1 MQSGAIRRQRRVGSV
16 KLGAIRK
23 ESAGRDAEGQVSS
36 AKQFATGARSA
47 ATSEEQSSAG
57 AEAESAE
64 PGSNRKERSV
74 RKDKNR
80 SGTGRETPST
90 EQSGHGA
97 EGQVSSAE
105 QSANG
110 AKR

>member
-1 MQSGAIRRQRRVGSV
+1 MRTERSAG
-16 KLGAIRK
+16 
-23 ESAGRDAEGQVSS
+23 SAGREASRSEQSGLDAEAQVSS

-47 ATSEEQSSAG
+47 ATSEEQSNAD
-57 AEAESAE
+57 AEAESVE
-64 PGSNRKERSV
+64 PGSIRKERSV

-80 SGTGRETPST
+80 SDTGREATST